1 VVTGLIKKKP
11 KRKRID
17 RMAVRKQTKTVFR
30 RFFGAV
36 KNAFIKAPR
45 AVWEFPRR
53 HKQLTIFLCI
63 LSLSGMLTF
72 ILIESRKKPKRKE
85 QDDLAPLVMV
95 EQVKAKDIQMVIRA
109 YGTVS
114 PKVEVDIVPEVS
126 GKVVSINSELK
137 AGGLIPAGE
146 QILQI
151 DERDYQFAV
160 QQAGALVADAQVR
173 YDIEVAEADVA
184 RRAWEEL
191 HPDTEPNS
199 PLVFRESQVLQA
211 KAALESAQAQLATA
225 QLRLERTSLSLPFD
239 VLIISEKV
247 DLGQYMVAGQ
257 PVAVAYGID
266 SVEIEIPLEDEELAW
281 FDAFGHSATLNGGR
295 VLTKK
300 THAIVKAD
308 FAGAEHT
315 WNGYVTRTTGQVDK
329 MSRMISVVV
338 EVPRP
343 FERSN
348 GRPPLLP
355 GVFAEVLIQGKML
368 ENALAVP
375 RDAIHEG
382 NKVWIVKNDL
392 LHIKSLDIVRA
403 DRDFAYAKASV
414 DQNATIVISSLDAV
428 MEGMKVRTQP
438 ERTTVAKKLKQDP
451 NNDDR

>member
-1 VVTGLIKKKP
+1 
-11 KRKRID
+11 
-17 RMAVRKQTKTVFR
+17 MAVRNQKKPVFR
-30 RFFGAV
+30 RVFGTV

-45 AVWEFPRR
+45 AVWEFTRS
-53 HKQLTIFLCI
+53 HKQLPIFLCI
-63 LSLSGMLTF
+63 LSLAGLLTF
-72 ILIESRKKPKRKE
+72 ALIKSRKPPKRKE
-85 QDDLAPLVMV
+85 QEDLAPLVTIK
-95 EQVKAKDIQMVIRA
+95 QVKAQDIQMVVSA
-109 YGTVS
+109 YGTIS
-114 PKVEVDIVPEVS
+114 PKVEVDIVPEVP
-126 GKVVSINSELK
+126 GKVISINSELK
-137 AGGLIPAGE
+137 VGGLIPAGE

-151 DERDYQFAV
+151 DERDYKFAV
-160 QQAGALVADAQVR
+160 QQTDAVVADAQVR

-184 RRAWEEL
+184 RREWEEL
-191 HPDTEPNS
+191 HPGTEPNS
-199 PLVFRESQVLQA
+199 PLVLRESQVRQA
-211 KAALESAQAQLATA
+211 KAALESAKAQLATA
-225 QLRLERTSLSLPFD
+225 KLRLERTSLSLPFD

-266 SVEIEIPLEDEELAW
+266 TVEIEVPLKDDELAW
-281 FDAFGHSATLNGGR
+281 FDVFENSTALNKGKI
-295 VLTKK
+295 LTEK
-300 THAIVKAD
+300 TRAIVKAD

-315 WNGYVTRTTGQVDK
+315 WNGYVSRTTGQVDK

-338 EVPRP
+338 EVPKP

-375 RDAIHEG
+375 RDAVHEG
-382 NKVWIVKNDL
+382 NKVWAVKDDL
-392 LHIKSLDIVRA
+392 LHIQSLDIVRA
-403 DRDFAYAKASV
+403 DKDFAYATARP
-414 DQNATIVISSLDAV
+414 DQNATIVTSSLDSV